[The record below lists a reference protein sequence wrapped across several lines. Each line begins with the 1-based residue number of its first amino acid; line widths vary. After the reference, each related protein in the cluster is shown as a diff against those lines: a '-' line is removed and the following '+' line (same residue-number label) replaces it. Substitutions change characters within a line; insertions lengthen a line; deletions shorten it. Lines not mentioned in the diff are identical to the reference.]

1 MLYHSDE
8 TGRKNDFPSICS
20 HNFLGPA
27 VPLALK
33 QKANKISLSH
43 IKLLGLLL
51 DDFLFRKNIA
61 FLKR

>member
-20 HNFLGPA
+20 HNFLCPA

-43 IKLLGLLL
+43 IKLLGTVV
-51 DDFLFRKNIA
+51 
-61 FLKR
+61 

>member
-1 MLYHSDE
+1 M
-8 TGRKNDFPSICS
+8 
-20 HNFLGPA
+20 
-27 VPLALK
+27 ALK

-61 FLKR
+61 FLKL